1 MNSQLL
7 RQSSG
12 MSKIQFGK
20 LNARIFQIGT
30 TTAFT
35 YTSPYMH
42 LSLQSSFHQETANKS
57 ACSGYQYLSLIHILK
72 DASIFFQ
79 AENMLTLAKQ
89 QGLDPEQT
97 FGGSTYYRLSLI
109 HIYAKYQLE
118 EVFHTDYR
126 SCDLRNTVIMYKFN
140 EKRK

>member
-35 YTSPYMH
+35 YTSPYLH
-42 LSLQSSFHQETANKS
+42 LSLQSSFHQKLPINPLAPVTNTFFKQQVFFCANS
-57 ACSGYQYLSLIHILK
+57 SLFILRMLFHRFHMNTHMSILSKL
-72 DASIFFQ
+72 FFQ
-79 AENMLTLAKQ
+79 SMFNT
-89 QGLDPEQT
+89 
-97 FGGSTYYRLSLI
+97 SCRLVRFMQRNVPI
-109 HIYAKYQLE
+109 HAYMNLYSIIVSDTPRA
-118 EVFHTDYR
+118 
-126 SCDLRNTVIMYKFN
+126 
-140 EKRK
+140 